1 VSNLDTQLALDIT
14 ARLAACGSFVAA
26 LEMLAVRNEFG
37 NQGVFSRGAVS
48 ALYWGR
54 AGTLTQLDRLI
65 GIVVG
70 VQATS
75 SAVLVL
81 LGPFT
86 LAGRAAA
93 ALCLASRSLVRWRR
107 LFGGDGAE
115 QLTTIVLAATVLAA
129 LPMPSS
135 TRIDLAVAFIG
146 GQLVLS
152 YMTAGIAKL
161 MSPQW
166 RAGDA
171 LPSIMATEIHGHPV
185 AAAMLRR
192 FPRVSAG
199 MGWGVVAFE
208 CLFPLSL
215 FGPPWFTLVALSV
228 GLTFH
233 VGCALMMGLNNFL
246 WAFPATY
253 PCVLALRTWVAP

>member
-1 VSNLDTQLALDIT
+1 LNLDPQLALDVT

-26 LEMLAVRNEFG
+26 LELLAVRNEFG
-37 NQGVFSRGAVS
+37 RQGVFNRGAVA

-54 AGTLTQLDRLI
+54 ADTLTRLDQLIDV
-65 GIVVG
+65 VVG
-70 VQATS
+70 VQAIS
-75 SAVLVL
+75 SAVLVF
-81 LGPFT
+81 LGPFS
-86 LAGRAAA
+86 LAGRAAVTM
-93 ALCLASRSLVRWRR
+93 CLTSRNLVRWRR

-115 QLTTIVLAATVLAA
+115 QLTTIVLAATLLAA
-129 LPMPSS
+129 LPTPSS
-135 TRIDLAVAFIG
+135 TRINLAVAFIG
-146 GQLVLS
+146 GQLMLS
-152 YMTAGIAKL
+152 YMTAGCAKL

-215 FGPPWFTLVALSV
+215 FGPSWLTLA
-228 GLTFH
+228 
-233 VGCALMMGLNNFL
+233 A
-246 WAFPATY
+246 
-253 PCVLALRTWVAP
+253 